1 MVAISVIM
9 SVFNT
14 PVTILK
20 EAVESI
26 LNQTF
31 QDFEFIIIDDC
42 STGDS
47 QAYLHTLSDPR
58 IRILRNEANKGL
70 TKSLN
75 IGLRAAKGKYIARMD
90 SDDISFPE
98 RFEKQFAFM
107 EKNPDVIAC
116 GSKIISVNNKASSAK
131 GKMEDMESY
140 RVRMLFG
147 NPGPNHSTAFINHE
161 KLRQYHL
168 EYDESLV
175 YAQDYG
181 LWAAISQHGEIC
193 VLPEAL
199 VYYRVHPNQISQ
211 TKREKQI
218 QCTKMTQRKLLTQL
232 LGSVTDS
239 ELDLHFSYSAVYVR
253 GYYPDLKI
261 TPQASQW
268 YDRLVAANHS
278 RHIYNESKL
287 KYCITLIK
295 IKLLKQ
301 TFTNEMTLFDKIS
314 LFLHFVSFGDMLRVA
329 INRIGKK
336 MRSILP

>member
-1 MVAISVIM
+1 MIAISVIM
-9 SVFNT
+9 PVFNT
-14 PVTILK
+14 PVPILK

-31 QDFEFIIIDDC
+31 QDFEFIIVDDC

-58 IRILRNEANKGL
+58 IRILQNEVNKGI

-75 IGLRAAKGKYIARMD
+75 IGLRVAKGKYIARMD

-107 EKNPDVIAC
+107 EKNSDVIAC
-116 GSKIISVNNKASSAK
+116 GSRIISLNNKASSKK
-131 GKMEDMESY
+131 GKMEDFEMY

-147 NPGPNHSTAFINHE
+147 NPGPSHPTAFLNHE

-175 YAQDYG
+175 LAQDYG
-181 LWAAISQHGEIC
+181 LWAAISQHGKIC

-199 VYYRVHPNQISQ
+199 LYYRVHPNQVSQ
-211 TKREKQI
+211 AKREKQI

-239 ELDLHFSYSAVYVR
+239 ELDLHFSNSAVYIR
-253 GYYPDLKI
+253 GFYPDLKI

-268 YDRLVAANHS
+268 YDRLVAANHL

-287 KYCITLIK
+287 KCCITLIK

-301 TFTNEMTLFDKIS
+301 TFTDQMSLFDKIS
-314 LFLHFVSFGDMLRVA
+314 LFFRFVSLGDMFRVA

-336 MRSILP
+336 IRSILP